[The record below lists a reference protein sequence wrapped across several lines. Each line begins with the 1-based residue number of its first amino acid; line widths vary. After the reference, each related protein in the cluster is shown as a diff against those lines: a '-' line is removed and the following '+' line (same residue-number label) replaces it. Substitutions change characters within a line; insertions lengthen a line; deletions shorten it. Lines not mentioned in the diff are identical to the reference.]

1 MVREEEVRLTQYC
14 RAPDWYREEWF
25 RHLREELDW
34 SEEKIFSWVRKEER
48 RSGISLAI
56 PPPSPS
62 SGRWV
67 GCEVCGDHVVI
78 MDQDQVSP
86 GPGGG
91 WCHTECSQ

>member
-1 MVREEEVRLTQYC
+1 MVREEVRLTQYC

-48 RSGISLAI
+48 RSGICLEV

-78 MDQDQVSP
+78 MDLDQVSP

-91 WCHTECSQ
+91 WCHTECQ